1 MNLKF
6 KEGMKM
12 NRFKPEN
19 NILIVD
25 EKYLLRVEKLA
36 ELKEKDIEKLAEE
49 KFKEYLKDGMNPIQL
64 EFKINGVKD
73 LRGRN
78 VITEMNYDERGYPMS
93 VPEEIKY
100 KIVDDITQYVQQK
113 FAHYEDECD
122 ELFNQR
128 YKAREE
134 QHLRKAR
141 FWQTLFITSFTFT
154 ISLCI
159 YVFRLLTIN

>member
-1 MNLKF
+1 
-6 KEGMKM
+6 MKM

-25 EKYLLRVEKLA
+25 EEYLLRVEKLA
-36 ELKEKDIEKLAEE
+36 GLKAEDIEKLAEE
-49 KFKEYLKDGMNPIQL
+49 KFKEYFKDGMNPIQL

-73 LRGRN
+73 LRWHN
-78 VITEMNYDERGYPMS
+78 VITEMNYDERRYPIS

-100 KIVDDITQYVQQK
+100 KIVDDITQHVQQK
-113 FAHYEDECD
+113 FAHYKDECD

-134 QHLRKAR
+134 QHLRKTML
-141 FWQTLFITSFTFT
+141 WKTLFIISFT

-159 YVFRLLTIN
+159 NVFRLLTVN